1 VSPQAR
7 PSRQEE
13 RRERTRKALLD
24 ATVDSLSELGFAGT
38 TTLEVQK
45 RAGVSRGALLHHFPS
60 KAELLV
66 GAIHH
71 LIEMRGREIAE
82 RAKQLP
88 ETGDRPQRIAGA
100 MDLLWGSFRCSLFS
114 VALELRNA
122 ARTDPELREALLPA
136 ERLIR
141 DRICAQSRKLFGP
154 EISSRPGFEPALDL
168 TLQLMIGTAMTA
180 VLHDEP
186 DAADAMIDRW
196 KSVFPTLLPGETT

>member
-1 VSPQAR
+1 VPAQAR

-24 ATVDSLSELGFAGT
+24 ATVDSLSELGFSGT

-88 ETGDRPQRIAGA
+88 ESAGRIDGA
-100 MDLLWGSFRCSLFS
+100 LDLLWGSFTCSLFA

-122 ARTDPELREALLPA
+122 ARTDPELREALIPA
-136 ERLIR
+136 ERIIR
-141 DRICAQSRKLFGP
+141 DRIVSQSRKLFGP
-154 EISSRPGFEPALDL
+154 EISNKPGFDPAIDM

-186 DAADAMIDRW
+186 DAADELIARW
-196 KSVFPTLLPGETT
+196 KVVFPTLLTSAENKE

>member
-1 VSPQAR
+1 MPPEAK
-7 PSRQEE
+7 PNRQDQ
-13 RRERTRKALLD
+13 RRERTRKVLLD
-24 ATVDSLSELGFAGT
+24 ATVESLSELGFSGT
-38 TTLEVQK
+38 TTSEVQK

-66 GAIHH
+66 GAINH

-82 RAKQLP
+82 RAAELP
-88 ETGDRPQRIAGA
+88 STGDRIDGA
-100 MDLLWGSFRCSLFS
+100 MDLLWGSFSCSLFA

-122 ARTDPELREALLPA
+122 ARTDPELRAALMPA
-136 ERLIR
+136 ERIIR

-154 EISSRPGFEPALDL
+154 EISSRPGFEPALDM

-186 DAADAMIDRW
+186 DAADELIDRW
-196 KSVFPTLLPGETT
+196 KAVFPKLLESDGERT

>member
-1 VSPQAR
+1 MSPQAR
-7 PSRQEE
+7 ANRQEE
-13 RRERTRKALLD
+13 RRERTRRSLLD
-24 ATVDSLSELGFAGT
+24 ATVDSLSELGFSGT

-66 GAIHH
+66 GAINH

-82 RAKQLP
+82 RAAELP
-88 ETGDRPQRIAGA
+88 SSGDRIDGA
-100 MDLLWGSFRCSLFS
+100 IDLLWGSFTCSLFA

-122 ARTDPELREALLPA
+122 ARTDPELRAALMPA
-136 ERLIR
+136 ERIIR
-141 DRICAQSRKLFGP
+141 DRICTQSRQLFGP
-154 EISSRPGFEPALDL
+154 EISNKPGFEPALDM

-186 DAADAMIDRW
+186 DAADELIDRW
-196 KSVFPTLLPGETT
+196 KAVFPTLVENAGE

>member
-1 VSPQAR
+1 MPQAR
-7 PSRQEE
+7 VNRQEE

-24 ATVDSLSELGFAGT
+24 ATVEALSELGFAGT
-38 TTLEVQK
+38 TTSEVQK

-66 GAIHH
+66 AAINH

-82 RAKQLP
+82 RAAELP
-88 ETGDRPQRIAGA
+88 ETGDRPQRIDGA
-100 MDLLWGSFRCSLFS
+100 MDLLWGSFTCSLFA

-122 ARTDPELREALLPA
+122 ARTDPELREALAPA
-136 ERLIR
+136 ELQIR
-141 DRICAQSRKLFGP
+141 ERICAQSRELFGP
-154 EISSRPGFEPALDL
+154 EIASRPGFETALDM

-186 DAADAMIDRW
+186 DAVDELIDKW
-196 KSVFPTLLPGETT
+196 KTVFPILLETEHE